1 MYNSTTTLSYN
12 ITQSNFTNDCKQSLG
27 RSCLIPKGQ
36 NIEKTAVI
44 PEPLLFSALAFI
56 YYLHVVLADS
66 SDMNEFCDNDVLFSI
81 SVSTDFMGLLP
92 AWE

>member
-1 MYNSTTTLSYN
+1 MTAS
-12 ITQSNFTNDCKQSLG
+12 SLG

-81 SVSTDFMGLLP
+81 SVSTDFMGLFP
-92 AWE
+92 AWELIIFSNNKS